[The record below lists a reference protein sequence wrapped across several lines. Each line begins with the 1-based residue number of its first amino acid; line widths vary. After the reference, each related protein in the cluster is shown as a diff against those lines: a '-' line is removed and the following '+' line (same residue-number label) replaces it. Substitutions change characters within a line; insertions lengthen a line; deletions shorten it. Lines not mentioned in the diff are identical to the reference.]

1 MLAKHFEGVSI
12 MPSEQPTLGLRLMKQ
27 LKKKEHS
34 YWAQQVP
41 FQMQQYFT

>member
-1 MLAKHFEGVSI
+1 
-12 MPSEQPTLGLRLMKQ
+12 MPPEQPTLGLRLTKQ
-27 LKKKEHS
+27 LKKKKEHS